1 MKTIHAFKL
10 DGNWGYADNAKD
22 IPAEAS
28 VSFQQDFDSL
38 TADEE
43 TYFCTEVLTFN
54 ESEKTVTF
62 SREKFNSDVR
72 NVIYMDM
79 ETDFAQQADWLER
92 RIAAYPSIGDQM
104 DMQYKDAINGT
115 TTWADAIAAAKT
127 STPKVN

>member
-10 DGNWGYADNAKD
+10 DDNWGYSDNAKD

-43 TYFCTEVLTFN
+43 TYFCIEVLTFN

-79 ETDFAQQADWLER
+79 ETDFASRLVRSKACSVSVYWR
-92 RIAAYPSIGDQM
+92 S
-104 DMQYKDAINGT
+104 NGH
-115 TTWADAIAAAKT
+115 AVQRLNKR
-127 STPKVN
+127 NNNLG

>member
-1 MKTIHAFKL
+1 MKTIYAFKL
-10 DGNWGYADNAKD
+10 DGNWGYVDNAKD
-22 IPAEAS
+22 IPTEAS

-43 TYFCTEVLTFN
+43 TYFCIEVLTFN

-62 SREKFNSDVR
+62 NRDKFNSDVR
-72 NVIYMDM
+72 NVLYMDM
-79 ETDFAQQADWLER
+79 ETDFAKQADWLER

-127 STPKVN
+127 STPKVT

>member
-1 MKTIHAFKL
+1 MKTIHAFKK
-10 DGNWGYADNAKD
+10 GEIWSYVDNAKD
-22 IPAEAS
+22 IPAELS

-62 SREKFNSDVR
+62 SREKFNSDIR

-79 ETDFAQQADWLER
+79 ETNVAKQADWLER

-104 DMQYKDAINGT
+104 DMIYKDQINST
-115 TTWADAIAAAKT
+115 TTWSDAVAAAKLA
-127 STPKVN
+127 TPKVS

>member
-10 DGNWGYADNAKD
+10 DDNWGYVDNAED
-22 IPAEAS
+22 IPTKAS
-28 VSFQQDFDSL
+28 ISFQQDFDSL

-43 TYFCTEVLTFN
+43 TYFCKDVLTFN

-62 SREKFNSDVR
+62 NREKFNSDVL

-79 ETDFAQQADWLER
+79 ETDVAKQADWLER

-104 DMQYKDAINGT
+104 DMQYKDGINGT

-127 STPKVN
+127 STPKVT

>member
-1 MKTIHAFKL
+1 MKTIHAFKT
-10 DGNWGYADNAKD
+10 GENWGYVDNAKN

-43 TYFCTEVLTFN
+43 TYFCIEVLTFY

-62 SREKFNSDVR
+62 NREKFNSDVR

-79 ETDFAQQADWLER
+79 ETDVAKQADWLER

-104 DMQYKDAINGT
+104 DMQYKDSINGT
-115 TTWADAIAAAKT
+115 TTWADTIAAAKA
-127 STPKVN
+127 STPKVT

>member
-1 MKTIHAFKL
+1 MKTIHAFKV
-10 DGNWGYADNAKD
+10 DGNWGYVDNAKD
-22 IPAEAS
+22 IPTEAS

>member
-1 MKTIHAFKL
+1 MKTIHAFKK
-10 DGNWGYADNAKD
+10 GEIWSYVDNAKD
-22 IPAEAS
+22 IPAESS

-43 TYFCTEVLTFN
+43 TYFCAEVLTFN

-62 SREKFNSDVR
+62 SREKFNSDIR

-79 ETDFAQQADWLER
+79 ETDVAKQADWLER

-104 DMQYKDAINGT
+104 DMQYKDKLNGT

-127 STPKVN
+127 STPKVT

>member
-1 MKTIHAFKL
+1 MKTIHAFKK
-10 DGNWGYADNAKD
+10 GEIWGYVDNAKD
-22 IPAEAS
+22 IPAESS

-62 SREKFNSDVR
+62 SREKFNSDIR

-79 ETDFAQQADWLER
+79 ETDVAKQADWLER

-104 DMQYKDAINGT
+104 DMQYKDKLNGT

-127 STPKVN
+127 STPKVT

>member
-1 MKTIHAFKL
+1 MKTIHAFKK
-10 DGNWGYADNAKD
+10 GEIWSYVDNAKD
-22 IPAEAS
+22 IPAESS

-62 SREKFNSDVR
+62 SREKFNSDIR

-79 ETDFAQQADWLER
+79 ETDVAKQADWLER

-104 DMQYKDAINGT
+104 DMIYKDQINST
-115 TTWADAIAAAKT
+115 TTSSDAVAAAKS
-127 STPKVN
+127 STPKPT

>member
-1 MKTIHAFKL
+1 MKTIHAFKK
-10 DGNWGYADNAKD
+10 GEIWSYVDNAKD
-22 IPAEAS
+22 IPAESS

-62 SREKFNSDVR
+62 SREKFNSDIR

-79 ETDFAQQADWLER
+79 ETDVAKQTDWLER

-104 DMQYKDAINGT
+104 DMQYKDKLNGT

-127 STPKVN
+127 STPKVT

>member
-1 MKTIHAFKL
+1 MKTIHAFKI
-10 DGNWGYADNAKD
+10 DGNWGYVDNAKD
-22 IPAEAS
+22 IPTEAS

-43 TYFCTEVLTFN
+43 TYFCKEVLTFN

-79 ETDFAQQADWLER
+79 ETDFAKQADWLER

-104 DMQYKDAINGT
+104 DMQYKDSINGT
-115 TTWADAIAAAKT
+115 TTWADAIAAAKS
-127 STPKVN
+127 STPKVT